1 MKETINEERKEQNTV
16 DKGNVDEE
24 TVEAEPLYNEPKKN
38 PLRDSL
44 PLQIWCLFQRL
55 LKMS

>member
-1 MKETINEERKEQNTV
+1 MKKEKKQNTV